1 MAPTKN
7 PFCDKMQQHFDDFH
21 DDEISPLL
29 KGVVGKHL
37 KSCPACREEYRLLEA
52 TLILIKKKPCP
63 DVPPRLLKK
72 VIKELQSGGTG
83 GTPAKGKTDP
93 RVGLQGTT

>member
-7 PFCDKMQQHFDDFH
+7 PFCDKMRQQFDDYR
-21 DDEISPLL
+21 DGEVSPLL

-37 KSCPACREEYRLLEA
+37 KSCAACKAEYRVLEA
-52 TLILIKKKPCP
+52 TLVLIKKKPCP

-72 VIKELQSGGTG
+72 VIKEIQGGGTG
-83 GTPAKGKTDP
+83 GTPAKGKIDP
-93 RVGLQGTT
+93 RLGLQGTT